1 MSQLYS
7 DLNFSVF
14 PNALDNI
21 SLKSNITNST
31 DANLVSQIQSY
42 ILAGDFASASEILVN
57 NTQLNGKIFNAN
69 DYNQLRDALLA
80 LERFY
85 KNDIYLY
92 ITNKQNKWQANID
105 RFNFKGVYSA
115 TTQYYQNN
123 MVNFT
128 TAEGTLLYLCTNTPV
143 VNTPPTNTSY
153 WRVLT
158 ERGER
163 GQTGDG
169 LSFSWLWDSTTQY
182 KLNDMVIYGTNW
194 WCATQDSRGQIP
206 SQGSSYWTIVLTAL
220 PAEQIPISSA
230 QPVNQILG
238 DQWYQII

>member
-1 MSQLYS
+1 
-7 DLNFSVF
+7 
-14 PNALDNI
+14 
-21 SLKSNITNST
+21 
-31 DANLVSQIQSY
+31 
-42 ILAGDFASASEILVN
+42 
-57 NTQLNGKIFNAN
+57 
-69 DYNQLRDALLA
+69 
-80 LERFY
+80 
-85 KNDIYLY
+85 
-92 ITNKQNKWQANID
+92 
-105 RFNFKGVYSA
+105 
-115 TTQYYQNN
+115 

-182 KLNDMVIYGTNW
+182 KLNDVVIYGDSW
-194 WCATQDSRGQIP
+194 WCATQTSRGQIP
-206 SQGSSYWTIVLTAL
+206 TQGSSYWTIVLTAL
-220 PAEQIPISSA
+220 PAEQIPVSSS

-238 DQWYQII
+238 DQWYQVI